1 MESELI
7 QQLTVDDPREVREL
21 TLDGFEIDTVELLL
35 VPPPE
40 HEDDEEEDDDIE
52 MHSTLDQFINLIRL
66 SLNRTALTSL
76 EGFPHL
82 SKLKW
87 LSLEDNKLKSGFD
100 ALSKADLQSLVRLDL
115 SRNMIAD
122 ESVLDPLDALG
133 NLEHITL
140 ADNELAS
147 RENYRDAVFNTLPQL
162 ISVDGQDRDGLK
174 IDLDAYDFME
184 SDNEGDEEYV
194 SDGQEDNQE
203 GVDYE
208 IEANEGD
215 IREDDED
222 GSQPFDG
229 SDQRLL
235 SADEED
241 EGEEFSDDDKENRPP
256 TASGV
261 AYNERY
267 EEDEDDDD
275 EEEDEEEERDD
286 EELEEDDDDIEEDI
300 EEEEEE
306 EDEEEE
312 EEEEEGPGL
321 AYLMQD
327 NIADDQ
333 EDEED
338 FEPGEEPEEDEEM
351 ESSDE
356 EDYPAGSGSSS
367 SVSKKQNAKGQ
378 NGSGADAGGAGA
390 GAGAAAATG
399 AGTAATAAAVAADA
413 SLAAPT
419 QNGSHASPLSSSS
432 LPPKRPLSSLD
443 DDHHRHHHQDGGRG
457 DEDDHGLAISSG
469 FDDDG
474 TNGFG
479 MDNFEG
485 PATFGDDTGHDSK
498 RMRL

>member
-174 IDLDAYDFME
+174 IDLDAFDFME

-286 EELEEDDDDIEEDI
+286 DELEEDDDDIEEDI

-306 EDEEEE
+306 EDEEE

-390 GAGAAAATG
+390 AAAAAAG
-399 AGTAATAAAVAADA
+399 AGTAATAAATAADA

-443 DDHHRHHHQDGGRG
+443 DDHHHHHHHQDGGRG

>member
-7 QQLTVDDPREVREL
+7 QQLTVDDPLEVREL

-40 HEDDEEEDDDIE
+40 KDDEDEDFE
-52 MHSTLDQFINLIRL
+52 MHSTLDQFANLIRL
-66 SLNRTALTSL
+66 SLNSTALTSL
-76 EGFPHL
+76 QGFPRL

-87 LSLEDNKLKSGFD
+87 LSLTDNKLSSGFD
-100 ALSKADLQSLVRLDL
+100 ALSKADLQSLIRLDL
-115 SRNMIAD
+115 SGNEIAD
-122 ESVLDPLDALG
+122 ESVLEPLDALG

-140 ADNELAS
+140 VNNAIAS
-147 RENYRDAVFNTLPQL
+147 RENYREAVFEALPQL
-162 ISVDGQDRDGLK
+162 ISVDGQDRDGMSVD
-174 IDLDAYDFME
+174 IDAYDLMA
-184 SDNEGDEEYV
+184 SDNEGEDYA
-194 SDGQEDNQE
+194 SDGQEDNME
-203 GVDYE
+203 GDEYE
-208 IEANEGD
+208 IDDNEGE
-215 IREDDED
+215 IRGDED
-222 GSQPFDG
+222 EEEGSQPFDG
-229 SDQRLL
+229 SDHRQP
-235 SADEED
+235 SGDEEED

-261 AYNERY
+261 TFNERY
-267 EEDEDDDD
+267 EEEEDEDDDD
-275 EEEDEEEERDD
+275 DEEEEEEEERDD
-286 EELEEDDDDIEEDI
+286 DELEEDDEEDDEEDI
-300 EEEEEE
+300 EEEG
-306 EDEEEE
+306 EDEDEE

-367 SVSKKQNAKGQ
+367 SASKKQNAKGQ
-378 NGSGADAGGAGA
+378 NGSGA
-390 GAGAAAATG
+390 G
-399 AGTAATAAAVAADA
+399 AGTASALA
-413 SLAAPT
+413 ST
-419 QNGSHASPLSSSS
+419 QNGSHASPVSSQ
-432 LPPKRPLSSLD
+432 PKRPLSSLD
-443 DDHHRHHHQDGGRG
+443 DGSGGH
-457 DEDDHGLAISSG
+457 DEDDHGLAAASG
-469 FDDDG
+469 FGDDD